1 MKIKELLYLKIA
13 GTMEKQIRQQVFL
26 YGSKLPSVRAVCD
39 TYGVSM
45 TTALQAYMELDKKA
59 LIQSRPKS
67 GYFVIYKPVKF
78 PPLPRTS
85 NPGTE
90 AGNEDKDA
98 LIHMVYNDISTDKTL
113 FSLGVPENSFLPIAK
128 LSKSINRALRNTPF
142 AGTAYEQM
150 NGNVLLRKQIAK
162 SSYTW
167 NGQLNEND
175 ILTTFG
181 CSHAM
186 ACCLQAIT
194 QRGDTIAVESPVY
207 FGILQMA
214 RNMGLKVVEVST
226 NAQTGIDPDALER
239 VIIQHQIKACILISN
254 FSNPLGS
261 SMPAEHKKKVVKM
274 MTSYDI
280 PLIENDM
287 YGDIY
292 FGSSR
297 PDNCK
302 TYDTNGIVLLCSSV
316 SKSLAPGYR
325 VGWVSPGKY
334 MEAVRSIKFT
344 ASLSS
349 NTLMEASVA
358 DFLAQNNYENHLR
371 RLRNE
376 LHSNCLNYLN
386 AIHTYFPKGTKVSRP
401 QGGFMLWVELD
412 TAIDTSHIYHT
423 AIKHQISIAPGSI
436 FTQQNQYNNCLRLSY
451 GLKWNEKIDH
461 ALKVLGN
468 LIHQAYDNS

>member
-1 MKIKELLYLKIA
+1 MKTKELLYLKIA
-13 GTMEKQIRQQVFL
+13 ETMEAQIRQQVFL
-26 YGSKLPSVRAVCD
+26 YGSKLPSIRTVCD

-45 TTALQAYMELDKKA
+45 TTALQAYMELDKKG
-59 LIQSRPKS
+59 LIHSRPKS
-67 GYFVIYKPVKF
+67 GYFVIYQPLKF
-78 PPLPRTS
+78 PPLPKTS
-85 NPGTE
+85 NPE
-90 AGNEDKDA
+90 NEPGNENKDE

-113 FSLGVPENSFLPIAK
+113 FSLGVPENSLLPIAK
-128 LSKSINRALRNTPF
+128 LSKSISRALRNTPF

-150 NGNVLLRKQIAK
+150 NGSAALRKQIVK

-167 NGQLNEND
+167 NGQLNETD
-175 ILTTFG
+175 VLTTFG

-186 ACCLQAIT
+186 ACCLQAVT
-194 QRGDTIAVESPVY
+194 QRGDAIAVESPVY

-214 RNMGLKVVEVST
+214 KNMGLKVIEVPT

-239 VIIQHQIKACILISN
+239 TIIQHQIKASILISN

-261 SMPAEHKKKVVKM
+261 SMPSAHKKKVVEM
-274 MTSYDI
+274 MTKHDI

-302 TYDTNGIVLLCSSV
+302 TYDTNGSVLLCSSV

-325 VGWVSPGKY
+325 VGWVFPGKY
-334 MEAVRSIKFT
+334 MEAVRNIKFA

-358 DFLAQNNYENHLR
+358 DFLQQNNYENHLR
-371 RLRNE
+371 KLRTE
-376 LHSNCLNYLN
+376 LHSNCLNYLE
-386 AIHTYFPKGTKVSRP
+386 AIRKYFPKGTKVSRP

-412 TAIDTSHIYHT
+412 VSIDTSLIYHS

-436 FTQQNQYNNCLRLSY
+436 FTHQNQYNHCLRLSY
-451 GLKWNEKIDH
+451 GLKWNEKTDH
-461 ALKVLGN
+461 ALKVLGT
-468 LIHQAYDNS
+468 LIHQAGHNA